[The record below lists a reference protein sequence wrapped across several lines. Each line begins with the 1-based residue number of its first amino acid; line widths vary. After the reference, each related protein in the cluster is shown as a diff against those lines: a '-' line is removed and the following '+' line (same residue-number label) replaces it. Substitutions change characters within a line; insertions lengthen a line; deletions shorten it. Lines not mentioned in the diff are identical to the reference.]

1 MKMIPKLL
9 MIMLSGLLL
18 AQDAEKKDLEV
29 GDEAPTWAL
38 MYAPGKFEFLRNW
51 SEVKIDPKTGK
62 EKKLRLNVSQP
73 DRHAVVMSF
82 FATWCK
88 PCMKELPILEEVYQ
102 QYKDERVKF
111 FLIDI
116 TEATRSNPGTVY
128 GMSYKD
134 VPVAGPFLKKK
145 GVTMQILFDNRGTAM
160 KRYNAQTLPRL
171 FMVDGYRNVTFKK
184 RGFPDGEGA
193 DEKFKKDISSEIER
207 LLGELPPSKK

>member
-1 MKMIPKLL
+1 MKMIPQLL
-9 MIMLSGLLL
+9 IILLTGVMF

-102 QYKDERVKF
+102 EYKDERVKF

>member
-1 MKMIPKLL
+1 MKMIPQLL
-9 MIMLSGLLL
+9 IILLSGVLF
-18 AQDAEKKDLEV
+18 AQDDEKKDLEV

-102 QYKDERVKF
+102 EYKDERVKF

>member
-1 MKMIPKLL
+1 MIPKLL

-128 GMSYKD
+128 GVSYKD

-160 KRYNAQTLPRL
+160 KRYYAQTLPRL

-193 DEKFKKDISSEIER
+193 DEKFKKDISSEIDR
-207 LLGELPPSKK
+207 LLSELPPSKK

>member
-1 MKMIPKLL
+1 MKMIPQLL
-9 MIMLSGLLL
+9 IILLSGVLF

-51 SEVKIDPKTGK
+51 SEVKIDKKTGK

-160 KRYNAQTLPRL
+160 KRYYAQTLPRL

-193 DEKFKKDISSEIER
+193 DEKFKKDISSEIDR
-207 LLGELPPSKK
+207 LLSELPPSKK

>member
-1 MKMIPKLL
+1 MKMISKLL
-9 MIMLSGLLL
+9 IILLSGLIL
-18 AQDAEKKDLEV
+18 AQDADKKDLEV

-102 QYKDERVKF
+102 EYKDERVKF

-160 KRYNAQTLPRL
+160 KRYYAQTLPRL

-193 DEKFKKDISSEIER
+193 DEKFKKDISSEIDR
-207 LLGELPPSKK
+207 LLSELPPSKK

>member
-1 MKMIPKLL
+1 MKKFSQLL
-9 MIMLSGLLL
+9 IILFSGLLFG
-18 AQDAEKKDLEV
+18 QDAEKTDLEV
-29 GDEAPTWAL
+29 GDVAPTWAL

-102 QYKDERVKF
+102 KYKDERVKF

-116 TEATRSNPGTVY
+116 TEATRNNPGTVY

-134 VPVAGPFLKKK
+134 VPVAGPFLKEK

-160 KRYNAQTLPRL
+160 KRYYAQTLPRL
-171 FMVDGYRNVTFKK
+171 FMVDGFRNVTFKK
-184 RGFPDGEGA
+184 RGFPDEEGA
-193 DEKFKKDISSEIER
+193 EAKFKKDISLEIDR
-207 LLGELPPSKK
+207 LLSELPPSKK

>member
-102 QYKDERVKF
+102 EYKDERVKF